1 MAVPMIY
8 HVGFVVSD
16 LAKSL
21 EWYTEVLGL
30 QVERDTPGAQGSGSG
45 AACGVVKQAGHWL

>member
-1 MAVPMIY
+1 MVVLMIY
-8 HVGFVVSD
+8 HVGFVVRD

-30 QVERDTPGAQGSGSG
+30 QVERDTPGAQEIGSR
-45 AACGVVKQAGHWL
+45 APCGVVKQ

>member
-1 MAVPMIY
+1 MVVLMIY
-8 HVGFVVSD
+8 HVGFVVRD

-30 QVERDTPGAQGSGSG
+30 QVERDTPGAQEIGSR
-45 AACGVVKQAGHWL
+45 APCGVVKQADHWR